1 LTVTC
6 AAKKSNAAMRQKGSF
21 LPLGGERD

>member
-1 LTVTC
+1 VTY

-21 LPLGGERD
+21 LPLGGNEINQ